1 MKERLENSPFL
12 IAELEE
18 SIVGFANFS
27 NGKNDEAE
35 LLAIYVLPETQ
46 GKDIG
51 SALLKQGIHML
62 SEIKSFSVCVE
73 KKATPLQFVTM

>member
-1 MKERLENSPFL
+1 MKERLESSPFL
-12 IAELEE
+12 FAVLEE

-51 SALLKQGIHML
+51 SALLKHGIHML
-62 SEIKSFSVCVE
+62 SEITLSVCVE